1 MGSESDTAGENT
13 VEPDSL
19 DDALGQAMD
28 ANTDQ
33 GGPPAGDPGSH
44 IEPDVVGGQDDFAP
58 NEEDES
64 TSDPNNGD

>member
-1 MGSESDTAGENT
+1 
-13 VEPDSL
+13 
-19 DDALGQAMD
+19 MD

-33 GGPPAGDPGSH
+33 GGPPVGDPGSH

-64 TSDPNNGD
+64 TSDPNHGD